1 MVIPPS
7 FFLGN
12 RTSLVTAHGVLWT
25 NIAEWKKYVSTK
37 LSMEKKSG
45 YWMLGMTSKAGLIVL
60 KVTKRCSR
68 RQQAGL
74 S

>member
-25 NIAEWKKYVSTK
+25 NIAEWRKYVSTK
-37 LSMEKKSG
+37 LSMEYKK
-45 YWMLGMTSKAGLIVL
+45 KN
-60 KVTKRCSR
+60 KVGIGCL
-68 RQQAGL
+68 A
-74 S
+74 